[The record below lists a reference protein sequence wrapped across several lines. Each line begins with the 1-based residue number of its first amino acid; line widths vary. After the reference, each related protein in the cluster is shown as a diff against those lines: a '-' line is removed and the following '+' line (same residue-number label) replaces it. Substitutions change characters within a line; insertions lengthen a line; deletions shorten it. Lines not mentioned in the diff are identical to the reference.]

1 MTRSRQIT
9 LFGLAIGFFW
19 FSQYV
24 YVPVFPAYAREMG
37 ISYEM
42 LGIILGSY
50 GFTQMLL
57 RIPLGI
63 WSDTI
68 NKRRQF
74 VVAGVAVS
82 VASSLGMWLFPS
94 EMGLLVFRALSGV
107 AAATWVI
114 HTVTFASLFQPDE
127 ATKAMGIVNAIL
139 NLAQV
144 LAMFAGGLIATHFSQ
159 EYTFL
164 VAAAGGVI
172 GIALSF
178 AAPEPEE
185 HKRPALTLSGL
196 LAMAKQRNLMIASL
210 LGFCIQVL
218 TYGGVFGFTPIAAR
232 QIGASNFELGLLQTL
247 FMLPG
252 IIASTLSGAY
262 FANRFGER
270 FSIAA
275 SFVATGAAYAIIP
288 SLSGIYGLYLSQ
300 ALGGFARGVIFPLLM
315 GLSIRGVA
323 SHQRASAMGMYQAIY
338 GLGMFLGPVLV
349 GIISDRAGLAWGFW
363 LMGAFGVGSAIVAV
377 MQLTER
383 KVAMDRT
390 NVSARKTE

>member
-1 MTRSRQIT
+1 MTRSRQVT

-94 EMGLLVFRALSGV
+94 EMGLLIFRALSGV

-139 NLAQV
+139 NVGQV
-144 LAMFAGGLIATHFSQ
+144 VAMFAGGLIAFHFGQ

-164 VAAAGGVI
+164 VAAAGGAV

-178 AAPEPEE
+178 AAPEPEDRT
-185 HKRPALTLSGL
+185 RPALTLTGL
-196 LAMAKQRNLMIASL
+196 LSMAKQKNLAIASL

-218 TYGGVFGFTPIAAR
+218 TFGTVYGFTPIAAR
-232 QIGASNFELGLLQTL
+232 QIGASNFELGLMQTL
-247 FMLPG
+247 FILPG
-252 IIASTLSGAY
+252 IIASTLSGTY
-262 FANRFGER
+262 FASRYGER
-270 FSIAA
+270 LSIVAG
-275 SFVATGAAYAIIP
+275 FVATAVAYAAIP
-288 SLSGIYGLYLSQ
+288 LLTGIYGLYMSQ
-300 ALGGFARGVIFPLLM
+300 ALGGFARGVVYPLLM
-315 GLSIRGVA
+315 GLSIRDVA
-323 SHQRASAMGMYQAIY
+323 GHQRASAMGVFQAVY
-338 GLGMFLGPVLV
+338 GFGMFLGPVMV
-349 GIISDRAGLAWGFW
+349 GMVSDRAGLAWGFW
-363 LMGAFGVGSAIVAV
+363 LTGGFAIVSAAIAAW
-377 MQLTER
+377 QLPGRRRLRE
-383 KVAMDRT
+383 
-390 NVSARKTE
+390 